1 MKTEQGKHHVVVVGA
16 GPVGLLTA
24 YLLRRMQVD
33 VTLLERRHSRST
45 QSKASSMN
53 AYSLAIMDM
62 VGLADAFIEQGMPI
76 HDLLVYWNNRRTM
89 HVNYRHLPSVHDYI
103 LGISQPE
110 TEAVLEH
117 AYRDLGGSLQR
128 GSSVTALTPTE
139 QGVEVE
145 LDDGR
150 ILSSDYV
157 VGCDGSLSTV
167 RTLMGIE
174 FEGSDFGVEFFMF
187 DAQVS
192 WAGEVGKV
200 HYYVR
205 EDSFFLIIPQAGG
218 THRVIIK
225 ASDGKVAQVQGDPLA
240 FYQELTDRYGRC
252 GVKLERIIWESN
264 SRFYNRLARRYSQ
277 GRVFLCGDAC
287 HLFSPV
293 GGLGMNTGFQDAFNL
308 AWKLAGVLNGN
319 LYPSVLES
327 YEHERQPVAAQMIA
341 TTDANTRLI
350 LRQDCDPAGALRRWL
365 PTMDNRHHI
374 AVGFPMTFSGLG
386 QRYGEQALVAGG
398 GRWVGRLLP
407 SVQMHTDVGVQS
419 SHALMRAGRFVL
431 LVRGACPTQLSQQ
444 LQASGQ
450 VDVVSVIEVS
460 AGRNQAMALRK
471 GEALLVRP
479 DGVVALQAM
488 VDDPNVFLAYLS
500 NVLPALAL
508 YRPAEESLQV

>member
-1 MKTEQGKHHVVVVGA
+1 MSPEQGKHQVVVVGA
-16 GPVGLLTA
+16 GPVGLLLA
-24 YLLRRMQVD
+24 YVLRRLQVE
-33 VTLLERRHSRST
+33 VTVVERRLTRST

-62 VGLADAFIEQGMPI
+62 IGLADSFIEQGMPI

-89 HVNYRHLPSVHDYI
+89 HVNYRHLPSIHDYI

-117 AYRDLGGSLQR
+117 AYRELGGSLQR
-128 GSSVTALTPTE
+128 GCSVTALTSTR
-139 QGVEVE
+139 QGVEVV

-150 ILSSDYV
+150 VLNCDYL
-157 VGCDGSLSTV
+157 VGCDGSRSTV
-167 RTLMGIE
+167 RTLQGID
-174 FEGSDFGVEFFMF
+174 FEGTDSGVDFFMF

-192 WAGEVGKV
+192 WKGEVDKV

-252 GVKLERIIWESN
+252 KVKLERIIWESN
-264 SRFYNRLARRYSQ
+264 SRFYNRLARRYSRD
-277 GRVFLCGDAC
+277 RVFLCGDAC

-308 AWKLAGVLNGN
+308 AWKLAGALDGSV
-319 LYPSVLES
+319 YPSVLDS
-327 YEHERQPVAAQMIA
+327 YERERRPVAAQMIA

-350 LRQDCDPAGALRRWL
+350 LRQDRDPAGALRRWL
-365 PTMDNRHHI
+365 PTMDNRSNM
-374 AVGFPMTFSGLG
+374 AVGLPMTFSGLG
-386 QRYGEQALVAGG
+386 QRYGNQALVAGS
-398 GRWVGRLLP
+398 GRWVGQLLP
-407 SVQMHTDVGVQS
+407 CAQLVTDTGGQR
-419 SHALMRAGRFVL
+419 SHALMRGGRFVL
-431 LVRGACPTQLSQQ
+431 IVCGACPDLLSQR
-444 LQASGQ
+444 LRATGRVGIVPVTEVPARRAQAL
-450 VDVVSVIEVS
+450 
-460 AGRNQAMALRK
+460 ALRI

-488 VDDPNVFLAYLS
+488 VNDQNVFLDYLS
-500 NVLPALAL
+500 SVLPALAQF
-508 YRPAEESLQV
+508 RPVEESLQV